1 MLAQDTQNKANA
13 TKTAEKIHQTSHV
26 KEPLMHTVPAPLDE
40 QYDVPAQMRK
50 PLIHE
55 NRTDKDD
62 IINIYNPNKHLN
74 NIGNYQKKD
83 KSNKSLK

>member
-1 MLAQDTQNKANA
+1 
-13 TKTAEKIHQTSHV
+13 
-26 KEPLMHTVPAPLDE
+26 
-40 QYDVPAQMRK
+40 MRK
-50 PLIHE
+50 PLIPE

-83 KSNKSLK
+83 TQKKDDTPKEQLDKKKDNTTKDLK

>member
-1 MLAQDTQNKANA
+1 
-13 TKTAEKIHQTSHV
+13 
-26 KEPLMHTVPAPLDE
+26 MHTVPAPVDE
-40 QYDVPAQMRK
+40 QYDAPAQMRK

-74 NIGNYQKKD
+74 NIGNY
-83 KSNKSLK
+83 

>member
-1 MLAQDTQNKANA
+1 
-13 TKTAEKIHQTSHV
+13 
-26 KEPLMHTVPAPLDE
+26 
-40 QYDVPAQMRK
+40 MRK
-50 PLIHE
+50 PLIPE

-83 KSNKSLK
+83 EGTKKLK

>member
-1 MLAQDTQNKANA
+1 
-13 TKTAEKIHQTSHV
+13 
-26 KEPLMHTVPAPLDE
+26 
-40 QYDVPAQMRK
+40 MRK
-50 PLIHE
+50 PLIPE

-83 KSNKSLK
+83 EGTKKLKQVDSKATTKDDGKKTKSELV

>member
-1 MLAQDTQNKANA
+1 MNKANA
-13 TKTAEKIHQTSHV
+13 TETAKQIHQTSHV
-26 KEPLMHTVPAPLDE
+26 KEPLMHTVPAPLDQ

-50 PLIHE
+50 PLIPE

-83 KSNKSLK
+83 KTNKTNKSL